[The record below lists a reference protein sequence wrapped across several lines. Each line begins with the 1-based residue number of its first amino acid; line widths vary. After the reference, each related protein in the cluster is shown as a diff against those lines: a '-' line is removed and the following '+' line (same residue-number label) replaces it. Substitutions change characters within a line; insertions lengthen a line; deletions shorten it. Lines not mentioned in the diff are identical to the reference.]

1 MGYGLM
7 KFAFLFPGQGSQF
20 VGMAK
25 ELYENNSTAKD
36 FYTIANDILE
46 IEIDKISFEGPDET
60 LKQTQFTQPA
70 IFIHSVIV
78 TTLLEEKGIVPSAVA
93 GHSLGEFSALV
104 SAKVLSFED
113 ALSVVKVRANE
124 MAKAGENNPGSMAA
138 ILGASE
144 DQINEICSQEGVVIP
159 ANLNA
164 SGQVV
169 ISGEVSAV
177 ENAINTAKSI
187 GIRRA
192 LPLNVSGAFHSPL
205 MTPAREPLS
214 KVLNSVNFND
224 AIIPVYQ
231 NVNANPVQ
239 SADEIKE
246 NILKQLENPVRWS
259 DIIIN
264 MNNDNFTT
272 FIEVGPGKVL
282 SGLNRRIIEN
292 HQSTSIGTLEQIESY
307 A

>member
-1 MGYGLM
+1 M
-7 KFAFLFPGQGSQF
+7 
-20 VGMAK
+20 
-25 ELYENNSTAKD
+25 
-36 FYTIANDILE
+36 
-46 IEIDKISFEGPDET
+46 
-60 LKQTQFTQPA
+60 
-70 IFIHSVIV
+70 
-78 TTLLEEKGIVPSAVA
+78 
-93 GHSLGEFSALV
+93 V

-138 ILGASE
+138 IIGASE
-144 DQINEICSQEGVVIP
+144 DQINEICNQEGVVIP
-159 ANLNA
+159 ANINA
-164 SGQVV
+164 PGQVV

-177 ENAINTAKSI
+177 ENAINTAKLI
-187 GIRRA
+187 GIRKA

-231 NVNANPVQ
+231 NVNAKSVQ

-259 DIIIN
+259 DIITN
-264 MNNDNFTT
+264 MNNENFTT